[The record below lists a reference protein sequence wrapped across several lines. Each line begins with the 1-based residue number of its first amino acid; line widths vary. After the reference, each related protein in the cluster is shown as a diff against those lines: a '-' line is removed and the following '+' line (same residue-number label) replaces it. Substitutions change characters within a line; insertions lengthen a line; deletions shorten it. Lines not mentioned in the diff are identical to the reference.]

1 MQDIPLPISLPFEDS
16 EEGAS
21 CQVYVLPHKT
31 YGGMQGS
38 RLLELYGVGT
48 QRFRTETPKPHGYLH
63 WTEEDNLL
71 IFGNIVKG
79 DSEVILKLSPP
90 TDDVYIVTIHF
101 AVGLLPESMHVGKHY
116 YNFKDIIHIM
126 EDILKEK
133 FICRYDNRC
142 MKQKV
147 NTSIEV
153 CLQPS
158 EKGVIIFSKKNI
170 CYLLRK

>member
-1 MQDIPLPISLPFEDS
+1 MQPLPISLPFDFP
-16 EEGAS
+16 EGAS
-21 CQVYVLPHKT
+21 ARVYVLPYKL
-31 YGGMQGS
+31 YNQIPGR
-38 RLLELYGVGT
+38 RLVELYGAGSH
-48 QRFRTETPKPHGYLH
+48 RIRSDTPRPHGYLH

-71 IFGNIVKG
+71 IFGDILKG

-101 AVGLLPESMHVGKHY
+101 TVGLLPESIHVGKHY
-116 YNFKDIIHIM
+116 YNFKDVIHIM